1 MSGNDFLGAFY
12 EKPQKPYGFSW
23 LEGVQT
29 GQRCTLR
36 GLQPG
41 QRLKIRARRAQTRT
55 HFIRSIAPRVLISP
69 SITLVSVLSGIRQNP
84 SVQAL
89 FWEYQHGW
97 ATPNYRGVKRHKFD
111 ISLKHFWAVKTLME
125 GKF

>member
-29 GQRCTLR
+29 GQESENPAASATAPS
-36 GLQPG
+36 PG
-41 QRLKIRARRAQTRT
+41 VA
-55 HFIRSIAPRVLISP
+55 HFVRFIAPRVLISP
-69 SITLVSVLSGIRQNP
+69 PITLVSVLSGIRQNP

-89 FWEYQHGW
+89 FGE
-97 ATPNYRGVKRHKFD
+97 R
-111 ISLKHFWAVKTLME
+111 LKPL
-125 GKF
+125 

>member
-1 MSGNDFLGAFY
+1 MSGNDFFGALY

-29 GQRCTLR
+29 SQESEIPLAPATT
-36 GLQPG
+36 PSPV
-41 QRLKIRARRAQTRT
+41 AA
-55 HFIRSIAPRVLISP
+55 HFVRFIAPRVLLSP

-89 FWEYQHGW
+89 FGEQ
-97 ATPNYRGVKRHKFD
+97 V
-111 ISLKHFWAVKTLME
+111 LC
-125 GKF
+125 